1 MSQFLIS
8 PGASKSGSTWLFG
21 LLNQHTRL
29 NMSKVK
35 ETKFF
40 TYEYEKGKD
49 YYLRKYFNE
58 YKEAKYCVD
67 FSPIY
72 LIDITVPRKIYQTLG
87 DEVKLVFIFR
97 NPIDRL
103 YSQYYMDKRY
113 GFENLDF
120 LDAVFRPE
128 SERIALSLGNFKH
141 TYGNNYIGESL
152 YDEALKRYLEYFS
165 MENMHIIIF
174 EELIKNPQNELRK
187 IFEFLKIEDQ
197 TDSIDL
203 NVNRGASKVYT
214 RNQSLIRWYVKYFSH
229 IAFIRKIVTNGMM
242 KNYLRKLIG
251 LKYQRNPDILPN
263 DREKLQDYFM
273 NSIIEFE
280 KITGKDM
287 TIWK

>member
-1 MSQFLIS
+1 MSQFLIG

-21 LLNQHTRL
+21 LLNQHTQL

-40 TYEYEKGKD
+40 TYECEKGKD

-72 LIDITVPRKIYQTLG
+72 LIDTTVPKKIYQTLG

-103 YSQYYMDKRY
+103 YSQYHMDKRY

-141 TYGNNYIGESL
+141 RYGNNYIGESL
-152 YDEALKRYLEYFS
+152 YDEALKRYLEYFN
-165 MENMHIIIF
+165 MEKIHIVIF
-174 EELIKNPQNELRK
+174 EELINNPQNELKK

-203 NVNRGASKVYT
+203 NVNQGASKVFT
-214 RNQSLIRWYVKYFSH
+214 RNQSLIRWYMKYFSN
-229 IAFIRKIVTNGMM
+229 IAFIRKIISNGTI

-251 LKYQRNPDILPN
+251 LKYQKNPDILAG
-263 DREKLQDYFM
+263 DREKLQDYLM
-273 NSIIEFE
+273 NSITEFE

>member
-21 LLNQHTRL
+21 LLNQHTQL
-29 NMSKVK
+29 NMSKIK

-40 TYEYEKGKD
+40 TYECEKGRD

-58 YKEAKYCVD
+58 YKEAKYYVD

-72 LIDITVPRKIYQTLG
+72 LIDTTVPKKIYETLG

-103 YSQYYMDKRY
+103 YSQYHMDKRF

-165 MENMHIIIF
+165 MEKIYIVIF
-174 EELIKNPQNELRK
+174 EELINNPQNELKK
-187 IFEFLKIEDQ
+187 IFE
-197 TDSIDL
+197 S
-203 NVNRGASKVYT
+203 
-214 RNQSLIRWYVKYFSH
+214 
-229 IAFIRKIVTNGMM
+229 
-242 KNYLRKLIG
+242 
-251 LKYQRNPDILPN
+251 
-263 DREKLQDYFM
+263 
-273 NSIIEFE
+273 
-280 KITGKDM
+280 
-287 TIWK
+287 

>member
-1 MSQFLIS
+1 
-8 PGASKSGSTWLFG
+8 
-21 LLNQHTRL
+21 
-29 NMSKVK
+29 MSKVK

-40 TYEYEKGKD
+40 TYEYEKGKN

-58 YKEAKYCVD
+58 HKEAKYYVD

-72 LIDITVPRKIYQTLG
+72 LIDTSVPKKIYQTLG

-103 YSQYYMDKRY
+103 YSQYHMDKRY

-128 SERIALSLGNFKH
+128 SERIALSLDNFKH
-141 TYGNNYIGESL
+141 VYGNNYLGESL
-152 YDEALKRYLEYFS
+152 YDEALKRYLEYFCR
-165 MENMHIIIF
+165 EKIYIVIF
-174 EELIKNPQNELRK
+174 EELINNPQNELRK

-203 NVNRGASKVYT
+203 GVNKGASKVYT
-214 RNQSLIRWYVKYFSH
+214 RNQSLIRWYVKYFSN
-229 IAFIRKIVTNGMM
+229 ISFIRKIISNGTI

-251 LKYQRNPDILPN
+251 LKYQKNPDILAK

-273 NSIIEFE
+273 NSITEFE

-287 TIWK
+287 SIWK

>member
-21 LLNQHTRL
+21 LLNQHTQL
-29 NMSKVK
+29 NMSKIK

-40 TYEYEKGKD
+40 TYECEKGKN

-58 YKEAKYCVD
+58 CKEAKYCVD

-72 LIDITVPRKIYQTLG
+72 LIDTTVPKKIHETLG
-87 DEVKLVFIFR
+87 DDVKLIFIFR

-103 YSQYYMDKRY
+103 YSQYHMNKRF

-120 LDAVFRPE
+120 LDAVFRPK

-152 YDEALKRYLEYFS
+152 YNEALKRYLEYFS
-165 MENMHIIIF
+165 MEKIHIVIF
-174 EELIKNPQNELRK
+174 EELINNPQNELRK
-187 IFEFLKIEDQ
+187 IFEFLKIENQ

-203 NVNRGASKVYT
+203 NINQGASKVYSK
-214 RNQSLIRWYVKYFSH
+214 NQSLIRWYVKYFSN
-229 IAFIRKIVTNGMM
+229 IAFIRKIISNETI

-251 LKYQRNPDILPN
+251 FKYQKNPDILPN

-273 NSIIEFE
+273 NSITEFE
-280 KITGKDM
+280 RITGRDM

>member
-21 LLNQHTRL
+21 LLNQHTQL
-29 NMSKVK
+29 NMSKIK

-40 TYEYEKGKD
+40 TYECEKGKD

-72 LIDITVPRKIYQTLG
+72 LIDTTVPKKIYETLG
-87 DEVKLVFIFR
+87 KDVKLIFIFR
-97 NPIDRL
+97 NPINRL
-103 YSQYYMDKRY
+103 YSQYHMDKRY

-120 LDAVFRPE
+120 LDAVFRPKR
-128 SERIALSLGNFKH
+128 ERIALSLGNFKH
-141 TYGNNYIGESL
+141 IYGNNYIGESL

-165 MENMHIIIF
+165 MEKIHIVIF
-174 EELIKNPQNELRK
+174 EELISNPQNELRK
-187 IFEFLKIEDQ
+187 VFEFLKIEDQ

-203 NVNRGASKVYT
+203 NVNQGASKVYT
-214 RNQSLIRWYVKYFSH
+214 RNQSLIRWYVKYFSN
-229 IAFIRKIVTNGMM
+229 IAFIRKIASNGMI

-251 LKYQRNPDILPN
+251 LKYQKNPDILPD

-273 NSIIEFE
+273 NSITEFE
-280 KITGKDM
+280 RITGKDM
-287 TIWK
+287 IIWK

>member
-1 MSQFLIS
+1 MSQFLIG

-21 LLNQHTRL
+21 LFNQHTQL

-40 TYEYEKGKD
+40 TYECEKGKD

-58 YKEAKYCVD
+58 HKEAKYCVD

-72 LIDITVPRKIYQTLG
+72 LIDATVPKKIYQTLG

-103 YSQYYMDKRY
+103 YSQYHMDKRF

-120 LDAVFRPE
+120 LDAVFRAE
-128 SERIALSLGNFKH
+128 SERIALSLSNFKH
-141 TYGNNYIGESL
+141 RYGNNYLGESL

-165 MENMHIIIF
+165 REKMHIVIF
-174 EELIKNPQNELRK
+174 EELINNSQNELKK
-187 IFEFLKIEDQ
+187 IFKFLKIEDQ
-197 TDSIDL
+197 TGSIEL
-203 NVNRGASKVYT
+203 NVNQGASKVYT
-214 RNQSLIRWYVKYFSH
+214 RNQSLFRWYVKYFSN
-229 IAFIRKIVTNGMM
+229 IAFIRKIISNRRI

-251 LKYQRNPDILPN
+251 SKHQKNPAILAK
-263 DREKLQDYFM
+263 DREKLQNYFM
-273 NSIIEFE
+273 NSISEFE
-280 KITGKDM
+280 RITGKDM
-287 TIWK
+287 RIWK

>member
-21 LLNQHTRL
+21 LLNQHTQL

-58 YKEAKYCVD
+58 HKEAKYYVD

-72 LIDITVPRKIYQTLG
+72 LIDTTVPKKIYQTLG

-103 YSQYYMDKRY
+103 YSQYHMDKRY

-128 SERIALSLGNFKH
+128 SERIALSIGNFKH
-141 TYGNNYIGESL
+141 IYGNNYIGESL
-152 YDEALKRYLEYFS
+152 YEEALKRYLEYFS
-165 MENMHIIIF
+165 REKMHIVIF
-174 EELIKNPQNELRK
+174 EELINNPQNELRK
-187 IFEFLKIEDQ
+187 IFKFLKIEDQ
-197 TDSIDL
+197 TGSIEL
-203 NVNRGASKVYT
+203 NVNQGASKVYT
-214 RNQSLIRWYVKYFSH
+214 RNQSLFRWYMKYFSN
-229 IAFIRKIVTNGMM
+229 IAFIRKIISNGTI

-251 LKYQRNPDILPN
+251 LKYQKNPDILAK
-263 DREKLQDYFM
+263 DGEKLQDYFM
-273 NSIIEFE
+273 NSITEFE

>member
-21 LLNQHTRL
+21 LLNQHTQL

-40 TYEYEKGKD
+40 TYECEKGKD
-49 YYLRKYFNE
+49 YYLRKYFDE

-72 LIDITVPRKIYQTLG
+72 LIDTTVPKKIYQTLG

-103 YSQYYMDKRY
+103 NSQYHMDKRY

-141 TYGNNYIGESL
+141 RYGNNYIGESL
-152 YDEALKRYLEYFS
+152 YNEALKRYLEYFS
-165 MENMHIIIF
+165 REKIHIVIF
-174 EELIKNPQNELRK
+174 EEIISNPQNELRK
-187 IFEFLKIEDQ
+187 IFKFLKIEDQ
-197 TDSIDL
+197 TDLIDL
-203 NVNRGASKVYT
+203 NVNQGASKVYT
-214 RNQSLIRWYVKYFSH
+214 RNQSLIRWYVRYFSD
-229 IAFIRKIVTNGMM
+229 IAFIRKITSNGTI

-251 LKYQRNPDILPN
+251 FKYQKNPDILAK

-273 NSIIEFE
+273 NSITEFE
-280 KITGKDM
+280 RITGKDM

>member
-21 LLNQHTRL
+21 LLNQHTQL

-40 TYEYEKGKD
+40 TYECEKGKD
-49 YYLRKYFNE
+49 YYLRKYFDE

-72 LIDITVPRKIYQTLG
+72 LIDTTVPKKIYQTLG

-103 YSQYYMDKRY
+103 YSQYHMDKRY

-141 TYGNNYIGESL
+141 RYGNNYIGESL
-152 YDEALKRYLEYFS
+152 YNEALKRYLEYFS
-165 MENMHIIIF
+165 REKIHIVIF
-174 EELIKNPQNELRK
+174 EEIISNPQNELRK
-187 IFEFLKIEDQ
+187 IFKFLKIEDQ
-197 TDSIDL
+197 TDLIDL
-203 NVNRGASKVYT
+203 NVNQGASKVYT
-214 RNQSLIRWYVKYFSH
+214 RNQSLIRWYVRYFSD
-229 IAFIRKIVTNGMM
+229 IAFIRKITSNGTI

-251 LKYQRNPDILPN
+251 FKYQKNPDILAK

-273 NSIIEFE
+273 NSITEFE
-280 KITGKDM
+280 RITGKDM